1 MCQDNRITEKMRI
14 GVKIDAPF
22 PRNMELAYKL
32 LEVEGFDQS
41 RDFLHLVNQYQDQVT
56 TVKWIK
62 STKYIDPNTK
72 EEYLSKH
79 FTIYAPDR
87 YIPTQ
92 KSETLPEELI
102 RSEED
107 I

>member
-1 MCQDNRITEKMRI
+1 MCTDKNISAKVKQ

-22 PRNMELAYKL
+22 PRNMELAYKV
-32 LEVEGFDQS
+32 LEKEGFDQS
-41 RDFLHLVNQYQDQVT
+41 RDFLHMVNQYQDQLT

-62 STKYIDPNTK
+62 STRYVDPTTK
-72 EEYLSKH
+72 EEYVSKH

-87 YIPTQ
+87 YIPT
-92 KSETLPEELI
+92 KSEKLPKEVI